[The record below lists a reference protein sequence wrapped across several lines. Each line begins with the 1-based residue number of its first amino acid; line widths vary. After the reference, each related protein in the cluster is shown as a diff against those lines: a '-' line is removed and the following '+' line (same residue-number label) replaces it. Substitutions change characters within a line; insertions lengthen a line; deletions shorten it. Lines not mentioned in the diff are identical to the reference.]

1 MHIDQSDFHDQLVR
15 GLTHKMN
22 NILSLFHGYIGLL
35 MDDKKLDASTVA
47 NLARIKEAAHAAS
60 ELMDRTKSLARPSS
74 IIWREVDMEEFLGL
88 LKPTLESF
96 ASRNIRLQI
105 NLPEKLLHIW
115 ADTTRLKTA
124 VIEVVRN
131 ACEASPADGVV
142 KIDVSA
148 ECHLSTRPSA
158 AGKAVQPI
166 TWISINVTDHG
177 HGIPQELSKKI
188 FQPFFS
194 TRDKQNSTGLGLTVT
209 LGLLQQLGGAIR
221 FTSKPGLTTF
231 RLLLPSRAE
240 RTCGTTA
247 RL

>member
-35 MDDKKLDASTVA
+35 MDDKNLDASTVA
-47 NLARIKEAAHAAS
+47 GLTRIKEGARAAS

-74 IIWREVDMEEFLGL
+74 IIWREIDIREFFDA
-88 LKPTLESF
+88 LKPALEAF
-96 ASRNIRLQI
+96 ADRNIRLQI
-105 NLPEKLLHIW
+105 NLPENLPHIW

-124 VIEVVRN
+124 VMEVVKN
-131 ACEASPADGVV
+131 ACEASPENGTV

-148 ECHLSTRPSA
+148 ECHLSSIPSA
-158 AGKAVQPI
+158 AGKASQPI
-166 TWISINVTDHG
+166 TWISINVTDNG
-177 HGIPQELSKKI
+177 HGVPLELSGKI

-194 TRDKQNSTGLGLTVT
+194 TREKQNSTGLGLAVA
-209 LGLLQQLGGAIR
+209 LGLLQQLGGAVR

-231 RLLLPSRAE
+231 RLLIPSRTE
-240 RTCGTTA
+240 HV
-247 RL
+247 